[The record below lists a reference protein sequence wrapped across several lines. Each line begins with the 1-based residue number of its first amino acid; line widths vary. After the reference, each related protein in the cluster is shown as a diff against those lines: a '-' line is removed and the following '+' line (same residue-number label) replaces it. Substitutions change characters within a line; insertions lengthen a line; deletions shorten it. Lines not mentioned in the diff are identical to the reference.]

1 MSGYPRLKGLA
12 ALVSVLLSACAAGGS
27 TGSRS
32 APSTAQPSRADAVA
46 VSFSVHVSTSSA
58 KSQARHT
65 STIPAA
71 TQSIRIAVLDSASN
85 PVAGSPF
92 TLDTSSGSPACV
104 GSGASRTCST
114 TLNVPVGND
123 TFTASAFDGSNGTGT
138 LLVSATVTQQIYL
151 NATNLVGLAL
161 PSVAPVL
168 ADTITPGT
176 YAGASGNAITMLSH
190 PSALASLAISGGT
203 GAYTVVPLCLASVAT
218 VSSVSPGSYQIKS
231 FGAGSCSITIRD
243 SVSSLPSVS
252 LNVVAY
258 PTPSTTL
265 LNFCL
270 AGAGYLQT
278 VTITGGVPPFT
289 IVSPLPIVTT
299 SISGYVLSVYANT
312 AASAIGTIA
321 VYDSLSGLFY
331 VTAYTNSCG

>member
-32 APSTAQPSRADAVA
+32 APSTAHPSKADFVA

-58 KSQARHT
+58 KSKTRHA

-71 TQSIRIAVLDSASN
+71 TMSIRIGVLDSASN

-104 GSGASRTCST
+104 GSGASRTCT
-114 TLNVPVGND
+114 EQLNIPVGYD

-161 PSVAPVL
+161 PSVVPVL
-168 ADTITPGT
+168 ADTISPGT

-203 GAYTVVPLCLASVAT
+203 GAYTVGASCLASVAT
-218 VSSVSPGSYQIKS
+218 VSLVSPGSYQIKS
-231 FGAGSCSITIRD
+231 FGAGSCSITIGD
-243 SVSSLPSVS
+243 GVSSLPSVS
-252 LNVVAY
+252 LNVIAY
-258 PTPSTTL
+258 PTPSSSTV
-265 LNFCL
+265 NFCYV
-270 AGAGYLQT
+270 GMGYLST
-278 VTITGGVPPFT
+278 VTISGGVPPFS
-289 IVSPLPIVTT
+289 IVSPSPIVTT
-299 SISGYVLSVYANT
+299 SISGNVLSVYPNT
-312 AASAIGTIA
+312 GTFATATIA

-331 VTAYTNSCG
+331 VTANTGSC